1 MHPPWRKVYHNLP
14 LQRKGQNNTIL
25 YMKFKA
31 TEESLTF
38 SRGVREGFPICV
50 GYFPTAMAF
59 GLVCR
64 DVGLKI
70 WEAVLFSVTNFAGSG
85 QFLAINLIASGSL
98 LLEIFIGVLLINLRY
113 LFMGAALNQKLEK
126 GIHGPKRLLLAHG
139 TTDEV
144 FSVAVLHNQK
154 LSWPY
159 MAGLEGISYLGWVGG
174 TALGFLIG
182 MILSSELQ
190 MAVGVTLYAMFISLF
205 AQELRQKGLM
215 VLIIAGVSAIMNS
228 ILIVLLHMGSGWAFV
243 ISMLSAAI
251 FGAIIITEPEV
262 LP

>member
-1 MHPPWRKVYHNLP
+1 
-14 LQRKGQNNTIL
+14 
-25 YMKFKA
+25 MKIKDK
-31 TEESLTF
+31 EESLTF
-38 SRGVREGFPICV
+38 KDGVREGFPICV

-70 WEAVLFSVTNFAGSG
+70 WEATLFSITNFAGSG

-113 LFMGAALNQKLEK
+113 LFMGAAINQKLED
-126 GIHGPKRLLLAHG
+126 GIHGGKRLLLAHG

-159 MAGLEGISYLGWVGG
+159 MAGLEGVAYLGWVGG
-174 TALGFLIG
+174 TAMGFLIG
-182 MILSSELQ
+182 MVLSAELQ

-205 AQELRQKGLM
+205 AQELRQKGMM
-215 VLIIAGVSAIMNS
+215 VLIIAGSSAIMNS
-228 ILIVLLHMGSGWAFV
+228 ILILILHMGSGWAFV
-243 ISMLSAAI
+243 ISMLSASI
-251 FGAIIITEPEV
+251 FGALIITEVEA